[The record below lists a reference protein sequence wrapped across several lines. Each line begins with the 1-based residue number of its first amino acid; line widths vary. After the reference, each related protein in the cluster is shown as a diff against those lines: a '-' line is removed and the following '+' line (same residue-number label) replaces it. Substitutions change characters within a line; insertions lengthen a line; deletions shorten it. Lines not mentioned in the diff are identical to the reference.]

1 MGVGLCEFESHH
13 PHEKGSYLNDRWLPF
28 FVLGPQT
35 RTHTA
40 PRGAV
45 RRTPDWGFTWT
56 ARHWRASVR
65 VSPSARKRKL
75 SERQMASFFSICPS
89 DSDSHRPEGISG
101 TSREIHLGRSMPSG
115 TPVSYA
121 ACLDEAISAASRQGN
136 TNTTS
141 YGEASLPG

>member
-40 PRGAV
+40 P
-45 RRTPDWGFTWT
+45 
-56 ARHWRASVR
+56 
-65 VSPSARKRKL
+65 
-75 SERQMASFFSICPS
+75 
-89 DSDSHRPEGISG
+89 GISG

-115 TPVSYA
+115 PPVSYA
-121 ACLDEAISAASRQGN
+121 ACLDEAISVTSSQGN
-136 TNTTS
+136 ANTDS
-141 YGEASLPG
+141 YGGASLPG